1 MGDHPVVKMT
11 TAMSDDVEIGELAGK
26 LRSSHK
32 PDFCLHRFLLN
43 PRDHDFVAEGVL
55 AELKGEES

>member
-1 MGDHPVVKMT
+1 MKMT
-11 TAMSDDVEIGELAGK
+11 TAMNDDVEIGGLAGK

-32 PDFCLHRFLLN
+32 PDLCLHRFLLS
-43 PRDHDFVAEGVL
+43 PGDHCFVAEGGL

>member
-1 MGDHPVVKMT
+1 MKMT
-11 TAMSDDVEIGELAGK
+11 TAMSDGVEIEELAGK

-32 PDFCLHRFLLN
+32 PDRCLHRFLLA
-43 PRDHDFVAEGVL
+43 PGDHYFVAEGGP